1 MYTYQNDIVRR
12 TSTMKNAIIR
22 RLTFIFA
29 LAVIIMLALIGY
41 FGVSGCVS
49 INQRN
54 YSYIKSV
61 AEEEVT
67 CLEAEFD
74 DALTIIRSDALC
86 KQKGLDFSDI
96 GDDYM
101 IFDAETYI
109 EAGSFDAVAYENMD
123 FIKLGMQGKS
133 GVEIDFDK
141 VLSDEVSLLF
151 YAPVMDGDKV
161 LGVYVGQFYQ
171 ENMQEMLLTECYGEQ
186 ATSFLTDAGGNIIF
200 ASEDAEDY
208 VGHNLFTDYYAG
220 QTLVETSLD
229 DITDDE
235 MTFENLK
242 NVMYNGADFGYTAE
256 VNDEYEITYVAS
268 LYNDQFA
275 VVKIFPPTV
284 STAMVYKQTSIA
296 LAMAI
301 ILTLVAI
308 CIGIPLVR
316 RYNRYQEMEIEST
329 QAEAAN
335 EAKSDF
341 LSKMSHDMRTPLNGI
356 LGMTDIA
363 LRNIGDADKT
373 EDCLRKIKSSGH
385 YLLNLVNEVLDLH
398 TVEAGGMELN
408 EAVIYVPD
416 MQADEYTMIANYS
429 QGRDLIVNYDN
440 RLEHQY
446 VIADV
451 MALQKIAMNL
461 VSNAVKYTP
470 DGGEINVSCWE
481 EEITTESTKYA
492 SDPNRLVGMLA
503 DPMYRCFSFC
513 VADNGIG
520 MKKEF
525 MEKMFTPYE
534 REEDVRTS
542 KTQGTGLGLPIVKA
556 LAEMMGGCVLVESE
570 LGKGST
576 FTVKLFLRAADD
588 EQIAEAV
595 ASGRISGETGG
606 NGSAGTHTTPKKKIG
621 LDDID
626 CSGRRCLIVEDN
638 ELNLEIAKSLIM
650 LTGMAVDTAMNGQE
664 ALDIFREKPDWY
676 YDMIFM
682 DIQMPIMDG
691 YDATRNI
698 RALHKYDAQ
707 TIPIVAMTANAY
719 EKDVQSALDA
729 GMNDH
734 IAKPVEQEK
743 LAAVICKYLEVSPK

>member
-1 MYTYQNDIVRR
+1 
-12 TSTMKNAIIR
+12 MKNAITR
-22 RLTFIFA
+22 KLTVIFT
-29 LAVIIMLALIGY
+29 LTVVIMLALIGY

-61 AEEEVT
+61 TEEEVT

-74 DALTIIRSDALC
+74 DALTIIKSDALC
-86 KQKGLDFSDI
+86 KQRGLDFSDVA
-96 GDDYM
+96 DEYM

-109 EAGSFDAVAYENMD
+109 EADSFDAVAYENMD

-133 GVEIDFDK
+133 GIEIDFDK
-141 VLSDEVSLLF
+141 VLSDEVSLVF
-151 YAPVMDGDKV
+151 YAPVIDGDKV

-171 ENMQEMLLTECYGEQ
+171 ENMQEMLMTECYGEQ
-186 ATSFLTDAGGNIIF
+186 ATSFLTDAYGDIIF
-200 ASEDAEDY
+200 ASEDVEDCI
-208 VGHNLFTDYYAG
+208 GLNLFEDYYAG
-220 QTLVETSLD
+220 QELVETSLD
-229 DITDDE
+229 DIADEE
-235 MTFENLK
+235 MTFESLD

-256 VNDEYEITYVAS
+256 VNGEYEITYVAS
-268 LYNDQFA
+268 LYDDQFA
-275 VVKIFPPTV
+275 IVKIFPPAV
-284 STAMVYKQTSIA
+284 STAMVYNQASIA

-301 ILTLVAI
+301 ILATVAI
-308 CIGIPLVR
+308 CTGAPLVR
-316 RYNRYQEMEIEST
+316 RYNKYHEMEIAST

-356 LGMTDIA
+356 LGMADIA
-363 LRNIGDADKT
+363 LRNTGDAEKT

-398 TVEAGGMELN
+398 TIEAGGIELN

-416 MQADEYTMIANYS
+416 MQAAEYTMVTNYS
-429 QGRDLIVNYDN
+429 QSRDLVVNYEN
-440 RLEHQY
+440 KLEHQY
-446 VIADV
+446 VIADIMV
-451 MALQKIAMNL
+451 LQKIAMNL

-470 DGGEINVSCWE
+470 DGGKINVSCWE
-481 EEITTESTKYA
+481 EELTAENIKYS
-492 SDPNRLVGMLA
+492 SDADKLAGMLA

-513 VADNGIG
+513 VEDNGIG

-525 MEKMFTPYE
+525 MDKMFTPYE

-556 LAEMMGGCVLVESE
+556 LAEMMGGYILVESE

-576 FTVKLFLRAADD
+576 FTVKIFLRVADD
-588 EQIAEAV
+588 KQIAEAI
-595 ASGRISGETGG
+595 ASGLISGEGLSGGAGG
-606 NGSAGTHTTPKKKIG
+606 NSSAEAHTIPKKKIG

-650 LTGMAVDTAMNGQE
+650 LTGMSVETAMNGQE
-664 ALDIFREKPDWY
+664 ALDILREKPDWY

-691 YDATRNI
+691 YEATRNI

-719 EKDVQSALDA
+719 EKDVQRALDE

-734 IAKPVEQEK
+734 IAKPVEQER